1 MAGQYLPTAPST
13 KSGNLNTLS
22 TREAVNAAGSGGG
35 WAVNTIASAHDG
47 TADTDTKSVD
57 VSGAGQLGI
66 YAAGDIY
73 FRFSSGAAQ
82 DCVAANDLL
91 IPSETLTFITVP
103 RGLGPTIY
111 FNHLGVAAC
120 TVRIVEV

>member
-1 MAGQYLPTAPST
+1 MADLHKLTVQEAMNA
-13 KSGNLNTLS
+13 SG
-22 TREAVNAAGSGGG
+22 AGGG
-35 WAVNTIASAHDG
+35 WTVNAISSAHDG
-47 TADTDTKSVD
+47 TADTDTQYVD

-66 YAAGDIY
+66 YATGSIY
-73 FRFSSGAAQ
+73 FRFSSGAGQ

-91 IPSETLTFITVP
+91 IPAETLTFITVP
-103 RGLGPTIY
+103 RALGPTIY